1 MATIDL
7 NAATE
12 EVTGEIASVDTS
24 APSQLALTG
33 SALVPGVTGAGSEDI
48 RVPRINVVQKMSDQ
62 FIETGFRPGDVVYA
76 KEVPFGGEGRPGY
89 LSILH
94 VQVQW
99 QQVLPYGSDTMPK
112 VVNTPDEVAAAG
124 GSTTIGAANE
134 YSKIATFTCLVEAP
148 EKLDEAHEMFFPLEF
163 DGKLYSMAKW
173 TVAKTAYRGVAVPVI
188 STAAMFAR
196 NGGIHSV
203 RYALSTKKETKG
215 VNTWY
220 APVIK
225 QVGRNTPE
233 FCEFAGQFLQQ

>member
-1 MATIDL
+1 MATVDL
-7 NAATE
+7 NVITD
-12 EVTGEIASVDTS
+12 EVTTDIAPVDHA
-24 APSQLALTG
+24 APSTLALSG
-33 SALVPGVTGAGSEDI
+33 GAAVPGVTGAGSEDI

-62 FIETGFRPGDVVYA
+62 FIDAGFRPGDVVYA
-76 KEVPFGGEGRPGY
+76 KEVPFSGEGRTGH

-94 VQVQW
+94 VQVQF
-99 QQVLPYGSDTMPK
+99 QQVLPYGSETMPK
-112 VVNTPDEVAAAG
+112 VVNTPQEVLEAG
-124 GSTTIGAANE
+124 GSTTIGSPNE

-148 EKLDEAHEMFFPLEF
+148 ENIDETHEMYFPLEF
-163 DGKLYSMAKW
+163 NGKLYSMAKW

-220 APVIK
+220 SPVLK
-225 QVGRNTPE
+225 QVGRNSPE
-233 FCEFAGQFLQQ
+233 FCEFAAQFLQQ